1 VLALALAPFVL
12 ATLVGLVVL
21 WPSSTR
27 ADVVVGAAPEALVR
41 AEVVSATLGP
51 CAAAPDQPDLRCTE
65 PVVRLLEA
73 IPDAVTTS
81 CPVPLADGTC
91 ATEERE
97 VVVEGRPAGE
107 VVTLAEQSDAG
118 GAPTLEPGDEVVLG
132 WFPGAGEG
140 FELSFADLERR
151 RPLGVLAAIFAVAV
165 VAFGRWQG
173 LRALVGVGVSLGTLA
188 LFVLPAVLDGGN
200 PLAVALV
207 GSAAIALTSLY
218 LTHGLNARTTVA
230 LLGTLVTLG
239 LVGVL
244 SSVFVDLA
252 QLTGLADE
260 EASFLQVFASQV
272 DLRGLLLGGMVIGA
286 LGVIDDVTVTQVAA
300 VWELKQADPHAGPR
314 RLYGAAVRI
323 GRDHI
328 ASTVNT
334 LVLAYAGASL
344 PLLLLFTQT
353 DQGLGDV
360 ANGEAVAVEIIR
372 TLTGSIGLVAS
383 VPFTTA
389 LAALVVGRDDDLTTT
404 PTSTPVGP
412 VPVEPAAAPT
422 TGPAE
427 GPRTGPGTAAD
438 SDPRRAR
445 SRRERRFWDEP

>member
-1 VLALALAPFVL
+1 V
-12 ATLVGLVVL
+12 
-21 WPSSTR
+21 
-27 ADVVVGAAPEALVR
+27 
-41 AEVVSATLGP
+41 VVSATPGP
-51 CAAAPDQPDLRCTE
+51 CSAAPDQPDVRCTE
-65 PVVRLLEA
+65 PVVRLLEDV
-73 IPDAVTTS
+73 PDAVVTS
-81 CPVPLADGTC
+81 CPVPLASGTC
-91 ATEERE
+91 ATDEEE
-97 VVVEGRPAGE
+97 VRVEGMPAGA

-151 RPLGVLAAIFAVAV
+151 QPLGVLAAIFAVAV

-173 LRALVGVGVSLGTLA
+173 LRALIGVGVSLATLA
-188 LFVLPAVLDGGN
+188 LFVLPAVLDGGD

-260 EASFLQVFASQV
+260 EATFLQVFASQV

-300 VWELKQADPHAGPR
+300 VWELKRADPDAGPR
-314 RLYGAAVRI
+314 QLYGAAVRI

-353 DQGLGDV
+353 DQGLSDV

-389 LAALVVGRDDDLTTT
+389 LAALVVGRDDDLAGRTTEAT
-404 PTSTPVGP
+404 EATGP
-412 VPVEPAAAPT
+412 PEPEPGPASAVAPAAASGDRPEV
-422 TGPAE
+422 GE
-427 GPRTGPGTAAD
+427 GGDA
-438 SDPRRAR
+438 RRSR
-445 SRRERRFWDEP
+445 SRRERRFWDER